1 MKKISLLQVS
11 YSKRK
16 CMWYNFRIE
25 LPPATFSGV
34 SNLTIIV
41 DTVDK
46 SVRVPVNQTGQ
57 TWDETI
63 EDLFEVGES
72 STHPKVFSIAIEA
85 KGCNNTVATTT
96 SVPMSPKAVE
106 MPKIT
111 LDPLESVIFREK
123 VLIAKLHKTYSL
135 E

>member
-1 MKKISLLQVS
+1 M
-11 YSKRK
+11 
-16 CMWYNFRIE
+16 N
-25 LPPATFSGV
+25 T
-34 SNLTIIV
+34 
-41 DTVDK
+41 
-46 SVRVPVNQTGQ
+46 SVRVPPVNQSGQ
-57 TWDETI
+57 TNEPI
-63 EDLFEVGES
+63 EFFFEVGES